1 MTQLSSALTS
11 RVPGA
16 CVQCTRSPWHW
27 GGCSPLPP
35 VIPLPRPTSRPAPTL
50 PGSLVLTPL
59 CCLVSCTDGIDR
71 LFSTSPREERGTELS
86 SSRPLCNRRGIERA
100 GRVPNWL
107 SGKSPGLFYGLPGG
121 SPAGGGGGQKEGPQV
136 PTPLGSVLHFRMLCE
151 TLFRQ
156 RVWLPKLKN

>member
-1 MTQLSSALTS
+1 MTQLSSALTP

-71 LFSTSPREERGTELS
+71 LFSTSPREQRSFPPPGPCVTGEDLKGPGVFQTGFLGRALS
-86 SSRPLCNRRGIERA
+86 SSTASLGAAPRA
-100 GRVPNWL
+100 GEGDRRRDL
-107 SGKSPGLFYGLPGG
+107 RSLPH
-121 SPAGGGGGQKEGPQV
+121 
-136 PTPLGSVLHFRMLCE
+136 LDLCYILE
-151 TLFRQ
+151 CCVKLCFDKGFGRQ
-156 RVWLPKLKN
+156 N

>member
-1 MTQLSSALTS
+1 MTQLSSALTP

-27 GGCSPLPP
+27 GGCSPLPL

-71 LFSTSPREERGTELS
+71 LFSTSPREQRSFPPPGPCVTGEDLKGPGVFQTGFLGRALGS
-86 SSRPLCNRRGIERA
+86 STASLGAAPR
-100 GRVPNWL
+100 
-107 SGKSPGLFYGLPGG
+107 
-121 SPAGGGGGQKEGPQV
+121 GGGGGQKEGPQV

-156 RVWLPKLKN
+156 RVWPPKLKN